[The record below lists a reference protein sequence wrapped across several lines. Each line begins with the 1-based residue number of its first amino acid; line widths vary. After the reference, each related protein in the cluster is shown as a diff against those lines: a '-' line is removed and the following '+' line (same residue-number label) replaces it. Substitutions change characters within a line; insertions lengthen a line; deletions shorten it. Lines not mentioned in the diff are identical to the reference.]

1 MLFGKKKKRIAFL
14 LGCLWYYIKRME
26 DVNRFSES
34 TDIMTTVCVELGID
48 WEQVN
53 NAEKAYVRWWR
64 GGVEDRPGMEEGK
77 HEDYT

>member
-26 DVNRFSES
+26 DVSRFVEA
-34 TDIMTTVCVELGID
+34 TDIITDVCVELGID

-53 NAEKAYVRWWR
+53 NAEKAYQTWVSFQS
-64 GGVEDRPGMEEGK
+64 GCL
-77 HEDYT
+77 

>member
-26 DVNRFSES
+26 DVNRFSEA
-34 TDIMTTVCVELGID
+34 TEIMTTVCVELGID

-53 NAEKAYVRWWR
+53 NAETWYASQS
-64 GGVEDRPGMEEGK
+64 EGL
-77 HEDYT
+77 

>member
-14 LGCLWYYIKRME
+14 LGCLWHYIKRTE
-26 DVNRFSES
+26 DVNRFLEA

-48 WEQVN
+48 WEQVT

-64 GGVEDRPGMEEGK
+64 GGVEDRPGMEGK
-77 HEDYT
+77 HETD

>member
-26 DVNRFSES
+26 DVNRFLEA

-53 NAEKAYVRWWR
+53 NAEKAYVRWRR
-64 GGVEDRPGMEEGK
+64 GGVEDRLDMCN
-77 HEDYT
+77 

>member
-26 DVNRFSES
+26 DVNRFSEA

-48 WEQVN
+48 WEKVN
-53 NAEKAYVRWWR
+53 NAEKAYVRWRR
-64 GGVEDRPGMEEGK
+64 GGVEDRPGMEDK
-77 HEDYT
+77 HEAD

>member
-26 DVNRFSES
+26 DVSRFVEA
-34 TDIMTTVCVELGID
+34 TDIITGVCVELGID

-53 NAEKAYVRWWR
+53 NAEKAYQTWDAFQS
-64 GGVEDRPGMEEGK
+64 GCL
-77 HEDYT
+77 